1 VNGPTNDNQQ
11 EQNIKTILQNIG
23 ADVFGL
29 VEVVDE
35 SRLAN
40 VVSQM
45 PGYTYIVGQYGSHVN
60 PPDPNGGSLSEAQKL
75 AFVYKTSVLSNVV
88 TRPLINNQD
97 VSSTSYNN
105 WSSGRYPFLMTADVT
120 LHGVTKRI
128 NFVLIHAKANTSP
141 TNISYQRRL
150 ASANELHDTLQTYFA
165 NDNVIVLG
173 DFNDDLDQ
181 SITAGFTTTSY
192 TAFTT
197 DNAHFFSPTLALS
210 LAHKKS
216 TVSYNEMIDHV
227 MLSNE
232 LQPYYMPA
240 TANVLTD
247 VTALV
252 SNYGSTTTDHYP
264 VFTRYMYCELVCP
277 SNITV
282 NTDPGTCGAVVNFTV
297 GTTMNCGTVTATP
310 ASGSLFSAGTTTVT
324 VVASSGETCSFT
336 VTVND
341 QELPLITAPS
351 NISVTADA
359 GQCSAQISS
368 LGTPET
374 SDNCGVQSVTNDAPA
389 GNQFTVGTHT
399 LTWMVTDIHGNTTTA
414 AQTITVTDTEAP
426 LITAPAA
433 ITVSAQAGICAAT
446 ISNLGNPATS
456 DNCGI
461 ASTINDAPQNGVYA
475 VGSHT
480 ITWTV
485 TDVHG
490 LTATATQTVTVT
502 DNELPVIQTCP
513 VVPVQCY
520 NASGTY
526 TVPEIEAHDNCGT
539 VSYSFVVTG
548 ATSRSGTGT
557 NASGTFAVGT
567 STITWTVRDDA
578 GNTATCQTTV
588 RINSP
593 VSSSIPDVFAV
604 SPGGA
609 ANTIY
614 NGYGPAS
621 VTLTANVTGGTTPY
635 AYKWT
640 IGSSA
645 GPALNSTASYTV
657 SPVTTTTYFLNVKDV
672 YGCSAPLVT
681 RTINVVDVRCGPKQ
695 DKVVI
700 CQIVKGKPTTSCVLS
715 KDVSSYLADGA
726 TLGTCPNANA
736 TQPMAG
742 TPAQLR
748 LTAMGMPNP
757 SAHFFTIMLYGGITD
772 EAVNVRV
779 TDAVGRVTEQKN
791 NLSSSRQFTLGMD
804 YKPGMYFVEISQG
817 TERIVLKL
825 LKVK

>member
-1 VNGPTNDNQQ
+1 
-11 EQNIKTILQNIG
+11 
-23 ADVFGL
+23 
-29 VEVVDE
+29 
-35 SRLAN
+35 
-40 VVSQM
+40 
-45 PGYTYIVGQYGSHVN
+45 
-60 PPDPNGGSLSEAQKL
+60 
-75 AFVYKTSVLSNVV
+75 
-88 TRPLINNQD
+88 
-97 VSSTSYNN
+97 
-105 WSSGRYPFLMTADVT
+105 
-120 LHGVTKRI
+120 
-128 NFVLIHAKANTSP
+128 
-141 TNISYQRRL
+141 
-150 ASANELHDTLQTYFA
+150 
-165 NDNVIVLG
+165 
-173 DFNDDLDQ
+173 
-181 SITAGFTTTSY
+181 
-192 TAFTT
+192 
-197 DNAHFFSPTLALS
+197 
-210 LAHKKS
+210 
-216 TVSYNEMIDHV
+216 
-227 MLSNE
+227 
-232 LQPYYMPA
+232 
-240 TANVLTD
+240 
-247 VTALV
+247 
-252 SNYGSTTTDHYP
+252 
-264 VFTRYMYCELVCP
+264 
-277 SNITV
+277 
-282 NTDPGTCGAVVNFTV
+282 
-297 GTTMNCGTVTATP
+297 
-310 ASGSLFSAGTTTVT
+310 
-324 VVASSGETCSFT
+324 
-336 VTVND
+336 VND

-480 ITWTV
+480 ITWIV